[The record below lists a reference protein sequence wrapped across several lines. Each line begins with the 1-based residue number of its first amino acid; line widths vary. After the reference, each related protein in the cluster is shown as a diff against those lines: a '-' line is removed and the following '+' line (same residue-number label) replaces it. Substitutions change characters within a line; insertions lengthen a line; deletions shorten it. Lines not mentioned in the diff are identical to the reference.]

1 MKTDLV
7 EIFQTIRAEM
17 QPYTTMGFNAR
28 INSDDAYDL
37 WKEPGFI
44 DGEETEERHFASV
57 AIKESYVAFDF
68 ESTNRQITELDDAL
82 LQQISDS
89 LAGGFKEYK
98 QNGWI

>member
-28 INSDDAYDL
+28 VNSDTAYDL
-37 WKEPGFI
+37 WKEPGFV
-44 DGEETEERHFASV
+44 DGKETEERFFASV
-57 AIKESYVAFDF
+57 AIKDTHVAFDF
-68 ESTNRQITELDDAL
+68 ETTSQITELDDAL
-82 LQQISDS
+82 VQQISNA
-89 LAGGFKEYK
+89 LAAGFKVYK

>member
-28 INSDDAYDL
+28 VNTDTAFDL
-37 WKEPGFI
+37 WKEPGFVE
-44 DGEETEERHFASV
+44 GKETEEKYFAGV
-57 AIKESYVAFDF
+57 AIEKGYVDF
-68 ESTNRQITELDDAL
+68 YFETSLQIVNLDEVL

-89 LAGGFKEYK
+89 LAAGFKLYK
-98 QNGWI
+98 EKGWV